1 MHALGIM
8 KTHAQLNHPWL
19 LAVWP
24 GMGSVAV
31 SAGYYLIS
39 KLGMHLLKEYPPQKF
54 FELSHVEVKN
64 GLIQTARLPRSR
76 LFLWRDPQELH
87 DLIIFMG
94 EAQPASHGNAF
105 CSHLIQDAQR
115 LGVQDV
121 FTFAAMASRMRP
133 EEPSRIFG
141 AAINRECLSTFK
153 AANIELMEEGKI
165 SGLNGVL
172 LEIAAESGMHGGCLL
187 GEMPYAFPQLPFPKA
202 SLAVLQTFTA
212 MAGITIDFAEL
223 RAQADK
229 FDDELGKLLYH
240 LEDAIEHRGEAMSA
254 EQTAQD
260 ESEPESEE
268 LSLDRADQ
276 QLIEELFESARIDR
290 SRAYELKQ
298 ELDRLHVFHE
308 YEDRFLDLFRTS

>member
-1 MHALGIM
+1 M

-39 KLGMHLLKEYPPQKF
+39 KLGMHLLTEYPPQKF

-64 GLIQTARLPRSR
+64 GLIQTPRLPRSR

-115 LGVQDV
+115 LGVHDV

-133 EEPSRIFG
+133 EEPSRIF
-141 AAINRECLSTFK
+141 RQ
-153 AANIELMEEGKI
+153 
-165 SGLNGVL
+165 V
-172 LEIAAESGMHGGCLL
+172 
-187 GEMPYAFPQLPFPKA
+187 
-202 SLAVLQTFTA
+202 
-212 MAGITIDFAEL
+212 
-223 RAQADK
+223 
-229 FDDELGKLLYH
+229 
-240 LEDAIEHRGEAMSA
+240 
-254 EQTAQD
+254 
-260 ESEPESEE
+260 
-268 LSLDRADQ
+268 
-276 QLIEELFESARIDR
+276 
-290 SRAYELKQ
+290 
-298 ELDRLHVFHE
+298 
-308 YEDRFLDLFRTS
+308 